1 MTTHKPVAAIPPNEQ
16 VVKVEDLVFG
26 PGPNAPRCPS
36 TNRRYELGSGALP
49 FPEQTKMF
57 IREAELHERNVAA
70 AREEA
75 ERAAAAL
82 AAAAAPMPGLRLVKA
97 PAR

>member
-1 MTTHKPVAAIPPNEQ
+1 MTTLKPIAAVPANEQ
-16 VVKVEDLVFG
+16 VTRVEDLFG

-57 IREAELHERNVAA
+57 IREAELHERKVAA

-82 AAAAAPMPGLRLVKA
+82 AAAAAPTGLRLVKA